1 MPLSLFPMGPSLAKG
16 CLGSPEP
23 LLKNGLGEIWT
34 GVTVLPLM
42 RDRGGKWLC
51 KECCTALM
59 MTVVLLGW
67 DVILRALGQILGLQE
82 LWEFHLGIWVMLLI
96 LCLLPGELPMCPH
109 CQKEVL
115 GIAKSGY
122 FIFTIHGREKVSS
135 KWGPLMKIGDMALMK
150 RKD

>member
-1 MPLSLFPMGPSLAKG
+1 
-16 CLGSPEP
+16 
-23 LLKNGLGEIWT
+23 
-34 GVTVLPLM
+34 M

-67 DVILRALGQILGLQE
+67 DVILRALGQILGPQE
-82 LWEFHLGIWVMLLI
+82 HWEFHLGIWVMLLI
-96 LCLLPGELPMCPH
+96 LCLLPREPPMGPH
-109 CQKEVL
+109 CQKELL